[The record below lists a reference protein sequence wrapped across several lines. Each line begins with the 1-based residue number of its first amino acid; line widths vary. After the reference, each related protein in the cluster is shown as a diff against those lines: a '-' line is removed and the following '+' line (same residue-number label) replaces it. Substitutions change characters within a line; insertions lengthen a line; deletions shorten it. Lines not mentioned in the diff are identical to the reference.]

1 MELMTNSRF
10 KILLILLAFT
20 CNAVHA
26 IYPSGTIKIHNAK
39 VKSISREKLD
49 KQWFDYIYEYPEVLT
64 PEGKKYKV
72 DHYCSYS
79 LELDTEGK
87 ILIDSI
93 KLLKHKQNF
102 KYNLKAIQFLRENPL
117 VLHKANPDKP
127 VELEFI
133 YESF

>member
-1 MELMTNSRF
+1 MRILRF
-10 KILLILLAFT
+10 QISLLVLLAFT
-20 CNAVHA
+20 CNAVRA

-39 VKSISREKLD
+39 LKSISREKLD
-49 KQWFDYIYEYPEVLT
+49 KQWFDYIYEHTEVLI

-72 DHYCSYS
+72 DQYCSYS
-79 LELDTEGK
+79 LELDADGK

-117 VLHKANPDKP
+117 VLRRVNADKP